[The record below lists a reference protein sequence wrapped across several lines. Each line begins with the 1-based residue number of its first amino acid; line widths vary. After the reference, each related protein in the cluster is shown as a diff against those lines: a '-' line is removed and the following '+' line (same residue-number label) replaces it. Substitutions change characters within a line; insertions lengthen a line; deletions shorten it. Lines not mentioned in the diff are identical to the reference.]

1 MTPGAREEGRGEEE
15 LLALCTSCGED
26 EMCMPLLHVPCRCLH
41 CACCVACKLV
51 SLFDELGLLWAS
63 FRSRALVTAF
73 VTASATVDATSA
85 TTSAAAAWLRP
96 RPGPRSPWTRSHPRP
111 RPPWTRPV
119 LVATSATPLDGV
131 DTTSVIPSAAVDAG
145 HLSGDQTASLRM
157 PSGKLQ
163 HALRHAQM
171 TAYKF
176 LLTHIVPANVSPSP

>member
-1 MTPGAREEGRGEEE
+1 MRKSSWRCAHRAAR
-15 LLALCTSCGED
+15 
-26 EMCMPLLHVPCRCLH
+26 MK
-41 CACCVACKLV
+41 CAC
-51 SLFDELGLLWAS
+51 
-63 FRSRALVTAF
+63 RSCTCR
-73 VTASATVDATSA
+73 
-85 TTSAAAAWLRP
+85 AAAFIAPAAWHANWFHCLMSLACFGRVFGHELSSLPSSRP
-96 RPGPRSPWTRSHPRP
+96 RPQSTRPRPRPRPPRPGCDLVQAPDHRGRDSHPRP
-111 RPPWTRPV
+111 RPPWTRRV